1 MMQLK
6 NSCKYLPRYKGA
18 SWVEADLPG
27 QGQVWMPGKQL
38 SVKKDAYHSAAYA
51 QEMHK
56 AIGGEPWKW
65 PKRTLYF
72 ISDMHADADA
82 FMASLVASGG
92 VEKTGPRDKDFKLT
106 GAGRKARFIIGG
118 DCFDKGPSTLRLL
131 DVVRRLIDCGA
142 DIQLLAG
149 NHDVRMMIGIKSVG
163 MEPNPRTDHFFIRM
177 GPKMVPFLTEIRD
190 RYLQGK
196 DALHGIPDSREC
208 RRRLY
213 PPKSWFREFP
223 QLAVWAMPEKT
234 IESEVQKLRKKMKI
248 FEADCEKAELS
259 IRMVYAAAR
268 KWQQLFLSS
277 KGEYAWFYKRMKLGC
292 REGSFIFVHAGI
304 DDRAAKLISE
314 KGMKHI
320 NRKFRKQMYRD
331 PFDFYYGSMA
341 NIIRTKYRPV
351 DMPLTRHGVKLLRK
365 KSGVHAIVHGH
376 RNLLHGQRIMLR
388 KGMVN
393 FECDTTLDC
402 NSRKKEGLAGQGAAV
417 TIFRPEGLVM
427 GVSTDYPYIK
437 VFEPASIN
445 Q

>member
-208 RRRLY
+208 RRQLY